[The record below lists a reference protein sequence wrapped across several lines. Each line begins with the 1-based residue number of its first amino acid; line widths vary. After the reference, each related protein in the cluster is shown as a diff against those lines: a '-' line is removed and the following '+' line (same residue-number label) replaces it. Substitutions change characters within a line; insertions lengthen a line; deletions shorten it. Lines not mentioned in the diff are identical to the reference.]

1 MGSWLASAVMQK
13 RRRTARWLGTEFRL
27 GWTVRDVL
35 IIVALAAFAALIIF
49 WRLGE
54 GSIGDYDEAAYA
66 QISREILRTNDW
78 NTPRWNGVEFFDKPP
93 VVLWLTAIAFKFF
106 GVNEFAAR
114 CCAALAG
121 VGAIVLT
128 CLLGKKLFS
137 SWAVGL
143 GAALILLTPSK
154 NLHNHGYNF
163 VGLARVGMLD
173 MPLIFLSQCSL
184 LLAWLSQ
191 SNPIYLVWLGIPL
204 GLGVMV
210 KSIAGFLPY
219 FVVFAFFVLAL
230 PRRVWWRKELVF
242 GLLVSALIIVPW
254 HLGQLLVWGRLFF
267 NSYMVQLTVGYVTGD
282 EGHLRDSLFYLRSLM
297 RGFPAWY
304 VVIGIAVAYAV
315 YRNVRFYHRLPRDPS
330 DRARILLLLAAAIP
344 LVLFNA
350 SRSRIGWYI
359 IPIYPALAILAA
371 QFLVGLAGSRH
382 LFGAAG
388 ERVGLLLIAVVWLI
402 SMPGL
407 PVAGDFNP
415 DVKAVVSYS
424 NYILGP
430 DDKLINYW
438 PGSYWIRPSA
448 AFYTDKYMAFVS
460 HRDMLSELLQTGEY
474 YILADYAFWPE
485 IAEISPPSPSARPR
499 QAVAGTPQIVYQ
511 SGDYVLVHSEI
522 GP

>member
-1 MGSWLASAVMQK
+1 MSGGLASAVV
-13 RRRTARWLGTEFRL
+13 RGRARAARWLETEFRL
-27 GWTVRDVL
+27 GWRVRDVL
-35 IIVALAAFAALIIF
+35 IVLGLALFAALIIF

-93 VVLWLTAIAFKFF
+93 VVLWLTALAYKFF
-106 GVNEFAAR
+106 GTNEFAAR

-143 GAALILLTPSK
+143 GAALILLTPST

-173 MPLIFLSQCSL
+173 MPLIFLSLSSL

-191 SNPIYLVWLGIPL
+191 ANPVYLVWLGIPL

-210 KSIAGFLPY
+210 KSIAGFLPW
-219 FVVFAFFVLAL
+219 FVVFAFFILAL
-230 PRRVWWRKELVF
+230 PRSVWWRRELVW
-242 GLLVSALIIVPW
+242 GLLISVLIIAPW

-267 NSYMVQLTVGYVTGD
+267 NSYMVQLTVGYVTGS
-282 EGHLRDSLFYLRSLM
+282 EGHLRDSLFYLRSLI
-297 RGFPAWY
+297 RGFPIWY
-304 VVIGIAVAYAV
+304 VAVAVALLYAV
-315 YRNVRFYHRLPRDPS
+315 YRSVRFR
-330 DRARILLLLAAAIP
+330 DRARILLLLAAVIP
-344 LVLFNA
+344 FILFNA
-350 SRSRIGWYI
+350 SRSRIGWYV

-371 QFLVGLAGSRH
+371 QLMVEIAHH
-382 LFGAAG
+382 LFGKAG
-388 ERVGLLLIAVVWLI
+388 RAVGLLLIAVVWVVT
-402 SMPGL
+402 MPGL
-407 PVAGDFNP
+407 PAVGNFNP

-424 NYILGP
+424 NYVLKP

-448 AFYTDKYMAFVS
+448 AFYTDKYLAFVS
-460 HRDMLSELLQTGEY
+460 NRDKLFEVLQTGEY
-474 YILADYAFWPE
+474 YILTDYAFWPE
-485 IAEISPPSPSARPR
+485 IATASP
-499 QAVAGTPQIVYQ
+499 QATAGDLPAEYRHIVYQ
-511 SGDYVLVHSEI
+511 SGDYVLAYSRPE
-522 GP
+522 P

>member
-1 MGSWLASAVMQK
+1 MSSWLASAVTRS
-13 RRRTARWLGTEFRL
+13 RRRIARWLEMEFRL
-27 GWTVRDVL
+27 GWTVKDVL
-35 IIVALAAFAALIIF
+35 VVLGLAALAALIIF

-93 VVLWLTAIAFKFF
+93 VCLWLTAIAYKFF
-106 GVNEFAAR
+106 GMNEFAAR
-114 CCAALAG
+114 CCAALSG
-121 VGAIVLT
+121 VGAVILT

-137 SWAVGL
+137 SWSVGL

-173 MPLIFLSQCSL
+173 MPLIFLTESSL

-219 FVVFAFFVLAL
+219 FIVFAFFILAL
-230 PRRVWWRKELVF
+230 PRSVWWRRELAL
-242 GLLVSALIIVPW
+242 GLLISVLIIAPW

-267 NSYMVQLTVGYVTGD
+267 NSYLVQLTVGYVTGG
-282 EGHLRDSLFYLRSLM
+282 EGHLRDSLFYLRSLV
-297 RGFPAWY
+297 RGLPAWY
-304 VVIGIAVAYAV
+304 VVVALALAYAV
-315 YRNVRFYHRLPRDPS
+315 YRSVRFR
-330 DRARILLLLAAAIP
+330 DRARILLLVAAAIP
-344 LVLFNA
+344 FILFNA

-371 QFLVGLAGSRH
+371 QLVVGIAQSRH

-388 ERVGLLLIAVVWLI
+388 RKVGLLLIAVVWLI
-402 SMPGL
+402 SVPGL
-407 PVAGDFNP
+407 PVVGDFNP

-424 NYILGP
+424 NYILKP

-448 AFYTDKYMAFVS
+448 AFYTDKYIAFVS
-460 HRDMLSELLQTGEY
+460 NQDKLLELLQTGEY
-474 YILADYAFWPE
+474 YILTDSAFWPE
-485 IAEISPPSPSARPR
+485 IAKVSPKASAETEYRH
-499 QAVAGTPQIVYQ
+499 IVYQ
-511 SGDYVLVHSEI
+511 RGNYVLAYSR
-522 GP
+522 PRP

>member
-1 MGSWLASAVMQK
+1 MLVILGLA
-13 RRRTARWLGTEFRL
+13 L
-27 GWTVRDVL
+27 
-35 IIVALAAFAALIIF
+35 FAALVIF

-66 QISREILRTNDW
+66 QISREILRTGDW

-93 VVLWLTAIAFKFF
+93 VVLWLTAMAYKIF
-106 GVNEFAAR
+106 GMNEFAAR
-114 CCAALAG
+114 CTAALAG

-143 GAALILLTPSK
+143 GAALILLTPNT
-154 NLHNHGYNF
+154 NLHNHGYNL

-173 MPLIFLSQCSL
+173 MPLIFLSLSSL

-191 SNPIYLVWLGIPL
+191 ANPIYLVWLGIPL

-210 KSIAGFLPY
+210 KSIAGFLPW

-230 PRRVWWRKELVF
+230 PRSLWWRKELAL
-242 GLLVSALIIVPW
+242 GLLIAVLIIAPW

-267 NSYMVQLTVGYVTGD
+267 NSYMVQLTVGYVTGS

-297 RGFPAWY
+297 RGFPVWY
-304 VVIGIAVAYAV
+304 AVVAMALAYAI
-315 YRNVRFYHRLPRDPS
+315 YRSIRFR
-330 DRARILLLLAAAIP
+330 DRARILLLMAAAIP
-344 LVLFNA
+344 FILFNA

-371 QFLVGLAGSRH
+371 QLIVETVQSVR
-382 LFGAAG
+382 LFGPAG
-388 ERVGLLLIAVVWLI
+388 RKVGLLLIAAVSLVT
-402 SMPGL
+402 MPGL
-407 PVAGDFNP
+407 PAVGNFNP

-424 NYILGP
+424 NHILTP
-430 DDKLINYW
+430 EDKLINYW

-448 AFYTDKYMAFVS
+448 AFYTDKYLIFVS
-460 HRDMLSELLQTGEY
+460 ERDQLFQLLQTGEY
-474 YILADYAFWPE
+474 YILTDYAFWPE
-485 IAEISPPSPSARPR
+485 IAAL
-499 QAVAGTPQIVYQ
+499 TPAATEYRRIVYQ
-511 SGDYVLVHSEI
+511 SGDYVLAHSRPE
-522 GP
+522 P